1 MSLNDN
7 VLPPPN
13 HHDFDTFMGNNFVDY
28 TSSYNPEHTL
38 PSPLSPLTMVCN
50 DGRRH
55 DDHMNFA
62 STFSVHPASSKCA
75 IQHYGNSNQ
84 ELTKGYQTQTLWF
97 IIQLIIASTTTAT
110 ATTTNI
116 PCMNI
121 KILE

>member
-62 STFSVHPASSKCA
+62 STFQFIQRHQSVP
-75 IQHYGNSNQ
+75 SNIMA
-84 ELTKGYQTQTLWF
+84 TL
-97 IIQLIIASTTTAT
+97 
-110 ATTTNI
+110 
-116 PCMNI
+116 I
-121 KILE
+121 KN